1 MDKLFFLPFTK
12 NDMMTREGELE
23 SPKWTIYMHDD
34 YEWNV
39 VEKKFSKSNLNELVD
54 DQVGIA
60 EAQPQRDQMQPSLAA
75 FLACCWWSSWLGSL
89 PLVVTTSKSCSLPLA
104 SDGKCSVGIVHH
116 LCIKGNVY
124 APKAS
129 AELMYRWSC
138 ANSHHYVAYFW
149 VVGFWWWW
157 WWCSKQ

>member
-1 MDKLFFLPFTK
+1 
-12 NDMMTREGELE
+12 MTREGELGNNLQR
-23 SPKWTIYMHDD
+23 MNDD
-34 YEWNV
+34 YEWHLI
-39 VEKKFSKSNLNELVD
+39 KKFSKSNLNELVD

-60 EAQPQRDQMQPSLAA
+60 EAQPQRDQMQPSLPA

-104 SDGKCSVGIVHH
+104 SDCKCSVGIVHH

-129 AELMYRWSC
+129 AELMYRWSIGHVPILITMWHISEWLVFVENDD
-138 ANSHHYVAYFW
+138 ALNSNF
-149 VVGFWWWW
+149 
-157 WWCSKQ
+157 C